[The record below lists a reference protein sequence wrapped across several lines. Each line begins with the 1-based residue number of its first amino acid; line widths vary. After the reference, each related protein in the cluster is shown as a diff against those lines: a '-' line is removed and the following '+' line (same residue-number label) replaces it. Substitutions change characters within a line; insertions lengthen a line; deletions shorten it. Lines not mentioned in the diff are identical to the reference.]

1 MDINPDNPAPSWFER
16 IPNLIDFAG
25 DALAYLYL
33 LRVPI
38 LISVLLIGLPL
49 LTLISATT
57 PIAGNLF
64 LLSPASVFY
73 AMITAFML
81 AWSSMVVT
89 RVVLLNGIHRFKL
102 KHALRKDVLRW
113 WWIVCVFLLVV
124 PMLAISVIGP
134 ARDPQWLMRLVA
146 GVAGVLAAYLVCCVT
161 LLLAVLFA
169 PKYKESAKDR
179 FPNLLP
185 CYKWLLGKAYDQ
197 PVLPQTILDKLDNWG
212 EAIPEDISA
221 GYLDPDTHRL
231 YPGHWFSFLMLI
243 ASFALFWLVGFGKQN
258 HLGETTFPVPAI
270 GYVLLLL
277 LVINWILSMAAFF
290 LDRFRVPLLLP
301 VAILC
306 IAGNSALRSDHYYFV
321 QPGVSIKTISPVA
334 VLTAPRRVSPV
345 SREHPHGRV
354 VVVATA
360 GGGIQAAAW
369 TARVLTGLQEQLP
382 EFSNSIAALSAVS
395 GGAVGT
401 MFFVNQYQSRY
412 DVEGFPT
419 HWSEDLSN
427 RVVKDAESSSLDDVA
442 WALVYSDF
450 FRIFFPYLKHS
461 TEDSLI
467 DRGWALEQTWR
478 NRANIQANL
487 SNWRDGVLEGWR
499 PAVIFNSTIAE
510 TGEALLLSTSDISP
524 GPENQQRPRTF
535 SELYPNTDLPIVTA
549 VRLAATFPYVTP
561 SARAVSSKPEYH
573 MVDGGYYDNYG
584 VFTLL
589 NWLDEALV
597 GIKKG
602 DWPDI
607 LFIQIRSFPSDHLPD
622 PAYTGWFYQTYA
634 PLDALFDVRTNA
646 QKVRDQYELARFR
659 ERWSLMGAKI
669 RNATFQFDGTGAPLS
684 WAMNADQTK
693 AIDDQWNERING
705 IQGEPQ
711 RKIGDWMEVRC
722 FFRPDEPDCKN
733 RPVKEPW

>member
-1 MDINPDNPAPSWFER
+1 MDIDPHESAPSWFAS
-16 IPNLIDFAG
+16 IPKFIDFAG
-25 DALAYLYL
+25 DVLAYLYL

-38 LISVLLIGLPL
+38 LMSALLIGLPL

-64 LLSPASVFY
+64 LLSPANVFY
-73 AMITAFML
+73 AMIAAFML
-81 AWSSMVVT
+81 AWSIMVVT

-102 KHALRKDVLRW
+102 NHALRRDVLRW
-113 WWIVCVFLLVV
+113 WSMVCVFLLAV
-124 PMLAISVIGP
+124 PIFAASVIGP
-134 ARDPQWLMRLVA
+134 TRDPQWPQRLVWGLA
-146 GVAGVLAAYLVCCVT
+146 GLLVAYVVGCFTLV
-161 LLLAVLFA
+161 LAVLFA
-169 PKYKESAKDR
+169 PQYKDSAKDR

-185 CYKWLLGKAYDQ
+185 WYRWLLGKAYDQ
-197 PVLPQTILDKLDNWG
+197 RVLPQAILDKFDKWG
-212 EAIPEDISA
+212 GDIPVDLSG
-221 GYLDPDTHRL
+221 GYLDPVTHRL

-243 ASFALFWLVGFGKQN
+243 ASFVLFWLVGFGKQN

-301 VAILC
+301 LAILC
-306 IAGNSALRSDHYYFV
+306 VAGNSALRSDHYYFV
-321 QPGVSIKTISPVA
+321 QRGVSIKTISPVA

-354 VVVATA
+354 VVIATA

-561 SARAVSSKPEYH
+561 SARAVSTKPEYH

-589 NWLDEALV
+589 NWLDEALD

-602 DWPDI
+602 DWPDV

-684 WAMNADQTK
+684 WAMNPEQNK
-693 AIDDQWNERING
+693 AIDDQWHERIFG
-705 IQGEPQ
+705 KPGATE